1 MVWISNGRDYS
12 LSWKP
17 WLFENPD
24 HLKSDLQKVR
34 ISNGRTSDPHCS
46 WTLKKI
52 EQKNIDLVNLFQLS
66 RRAAQPSSSFR
77 TCARCSASTLRW
89 TNRRATDQQ
98 GLQSKRKVRNQFYP
112 NMSVFPYKYDDN
124 VRTFYPDCRL
134 TKTVF
139 LIVSFFPLLG
149 FPHLWT
155 SSVKFSWKGWLPL
168 TSVKLVSWLYL
179 MLTGMGWQFR
189 LVT

>member
-112 NMSVFPYKYDDN
+112 
-124 VRTFYPDCRL
+124 DCRL
-134 TKTVF
+134 TKNSFIKVVDWQKNTVLSRLSLPF
-139 LIVSFFPLLG
+139 NRTSKPLKGNQSQLSFKVGYIHVHP
-149 FPHLWT
+149 
-155 SSVKFSWKGWLPL
+155 
-168 TSVKLVSWLYL
+168 
-179 MLTGMGWQFR
+179 QI
-189 LVT
+189 